1 MALPVT
7 AIYTALFLLLMLAL
21 AINVVR
27 LRMSEGVSLGDG
39 DNKKLRAAIRTHG
52 NAAEYVPLVL
62 IGMTILEGLG
72 VPASLLF
79 LYGGVFFLGR
89 ILHVLGLAQARST
102 NKMRQFG
109 IVLSWLTM
117 LVMAVHLLITALSTL

>member
-7 AIYTALFLLLMLAL
+7 ALYTALFLLLMVAL
-21 AINVVR
+21 AANVVR

-39 DNKKLRAAIRTHG
+39 DNKRLRAAIRTHG
-52 NAAEYVPLVL
+52 NATEYVPLVL
-62 IGMTILEGLG
+62 IGMAILEGLG
-72 VPASLLF
+72 VAPSLLF

-89 ILHVLGLAQARST
+89 ILHVLGLAQARSV
-102 NKMRQFG
+102 NKLRQSG

-117 LVMAVHLLITALSTL
+117 ITLAIHLLLTSLSLL

>member
-1 MALPVT
+1 MALPVS
-7 AIYTALFLLLMLAL
+7 ALYTGLFLLLMLAL

-27 LRMSEGVSLGDG
+27 LRMSEGVSMGDG
-39 DNKKLRAAIRTHG
+39 DNNKLRAAVRSHG

-62 IGMTILEGLG
+62 IGMAMLEGLG
-72 VPASLLF
+72 VSASLLF

-89 ILHVLGLAQARST
+89 ILHVLGLAAERSV
-102 NKMRQFG
+102 NKMRQMG

-117 LVMAVHLLITALSTL
+117 LVMAIHLLITALNTL

>member
-27 LRMSEGVSLGDG
+27 LRMSEGISLGDG
-39 DNKKLRAAIRTHG
+39 DNKPLRAAIRTHG

-62 IGMTILEGLG
+62 IGMGILEGLG
-72 VPASLLF
+72 VSASLLF
-79 LYGGVFFLGR
+79 LYGGIFFLGR
-89 ILHVLGLAQARST
+89 LLHVLGLARART
-102 NKMRQFG
+102 VNRMRQLG

-117 LVMAVHLLITALSTL
+117 LTLSIHLLFVALSTL